1 MPTNSIKDKG
11 LAALTTNPSDYTYKS
26 KFTDN
31 SLLNQLSFD
40 QCRRKLRRELF
51 KIRQSDRDYS
61 EIRLTHDA
69 KLLDA
74 MLVAEGYELPY
85 QTEWGKRRGADA
97 ILDRAIRHPQQ
108 ATAEYFSVGV

>member
-1 MPTNSIKDKG
+1 MD
-11 LAALTTNPSDYTYKS
+11 NPP
-26 KFTDN
+26 
-31 SLLNQLSFD
+31 LSFD

-74 MLVAEGYELPY
+74 MLEAEGYELPY

-97 ILDRAIRHPQQ
+97 IVDRAIRHPQQ
-108 ATAEYFSVGV
+108 ATADYFSVGV